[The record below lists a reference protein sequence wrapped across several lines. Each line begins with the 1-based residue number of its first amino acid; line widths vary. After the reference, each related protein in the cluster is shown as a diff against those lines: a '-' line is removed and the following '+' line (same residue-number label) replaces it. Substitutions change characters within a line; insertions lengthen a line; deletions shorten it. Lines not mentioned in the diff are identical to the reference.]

1 MASAAR
7 IDWEAAFAY
16 YAELGWQRRYAGV
29 AERYSV
35 SLTGV
40 KEHADALALR
50 WGPEGLD
57 LADEPPV
64 ARIVRASTKTA
75 AGAREVPLDRE
86 TAALLRRHRLACG
99 RPGDGLRR
107 R

>member
-16 YAELGWQRRYAGV
+16 YAELGWQRRYAAV

-40 KEHADALALR
+40 KEHARRNGWQTGKQFIGSL
-50 WGPEGLD
+50 
-57 LADEPPV
+57 
-64 ARIVRASTKTA
+64 ST
-75 AGAREVPLDRE
+75 RDP
-86 TAALLRRHRLACG
+86 
-99 RPGDGLRR
+99 
-107 R
+107 